1 MPLTKN
7 WKGVSVAYRRSHGA
21 GQVLTFERWQDNVL
35 GGIADAW
42 PPEAL
47 QKQAR
52 GYVANKNHFDPQDA
66 DALAADLGGRISK
79 MQSINS
85 EDAVTYS
92 WFGTLG
98 EAPAEARRASVQWL
112 YDRIGLQATAT
123 DPAVDQWA
131 RIHHPY
137 APGSPR
143 GPELDAR
150 IDDAATGALV
160 YVEAKWQAA
169 LGTGKG
175 KTVGIPADQIELRRD
190 SLRSDP
196 ALKHDLRPFAVLG
209 VSEDKPDLTAWKET
223 HEHLPPVHVAWLTWD
238 ELAHCPHHPRAAEF
252 KRYITWKRDLAADQT

>member
-1 MPLTKN
+1 MPLIEN
-7 WKGVSVAYRRSHGA
+7 WNGVPVLYRRSHGVS
-21 GQVLTFERWQDNVL
+21 QVLTFERWQENVL
-35 GGIADAW
+35 RGIAKAW

-52 GYVANKNHFDPQDA
+52 GYVANTDHFDPQDA
-66 DALAADLGGRISK
+66 EALAADLGGRISK

-92 WFGTLG
+92 WFGTLS
-98 EAPAEARRASVQWL
+98 EAPADARRAAVQWL

-123 DPAVDQWA
+123 DPAVDQWS
-131 RIHHPY
+131 RIHHPN
-137 APGSPR
+137 APGSAR

-150 IDDAATGALV
+150 IDDAAPGALV

-169 LGTGKG
+169 VGTGKG
-175 KTVGIPADQIELRRD
+175 KAAGIPADQIELRRD

-196 ALKHDLRPFAVLG
+196 ALKHDHRPFAVLG
-209 VSEDKPDLTAWKET
+209 VSEKKPAMAAWKET

-238 ELAHCPHHPRAAEF
+238 ELAQCPHHPSAAEF
-252 KRYITWKRDLAADQT
+252 KRYITWKRALAAGQA